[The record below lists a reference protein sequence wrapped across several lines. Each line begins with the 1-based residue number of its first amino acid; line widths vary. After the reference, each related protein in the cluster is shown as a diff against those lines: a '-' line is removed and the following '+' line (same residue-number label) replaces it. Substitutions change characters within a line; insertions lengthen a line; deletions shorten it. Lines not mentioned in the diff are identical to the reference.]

1 MVVMKVG
8 EKESLAYR
16 RSKHVF
22 PTPES
27 PIMRSLICISYV
39 AVWLMV
45 CVFLRYVMFFW
56 YFYRYLCVS
65 LRDQISNC
73 KGKSD
78 RISDV
83 IEMRGYAV
91 FLD

>member
-1 MVVMKVG
+1 MPMVVMKVG

-16 RSKHVF
+16 SSKHVF

-45 CVFLRYVMFFW
+45 CVFSRYVMFFLVLLPV
-56 YFYRYLCVS
+56 FMCFFTR
-65 LRDQISNC
+65 SNS
-73 KGKSD
+73 K
-78 RISDV
+78 
-83 IEMRGYAV
+83 
-91 FLD
+91 L

>member
-1 MVVMKVG
+1 MPMVVMKVG

-45 CVFLRYVMFFW
+45 CFFYGMLCFFGTFTGIYVFLYEIKF
-56 YFYRYLCVS
+56 
-65 LRDQISNC
+65 QIVKENL
-73 KGKSD
+73 
-78 RISDV
+78 
-83 IEMRGYAV
+83 IE
-91 FLD
+91 FLM

>member
-1 MVVMKVG
+1 MPMVVMKVG

-45 CVFLRYVMFFW
+45 CFFTVCYVFLVLLPVFMCFFT
-56 YFYRYLCVS
+56 R
-65 LRDQISNC
+65 SNF
-73 KGKSD
+73 K
-78 RISDV
+78 
-83 IEMRGYAV
+83 
-91 FLD
+91 L

>member
-1 MVVMKVG
+1 MPMVVMKVG

-16 RSKHVF
+16 SSKHVF

-45 CVFLRYVMFFW
+45 CVFSRYVIFFGTFTGI
-56 YFYRYLCVS
+56 Y
-65 LRDQISNC
+65 
-73 KGKSD
+73 
-78 RISDV
+78 
-83 IEMRGYAV
+83 V
-91 FLD
+91 FLYEIKFQIVKENLIEFLM